1 MRYVKIFIEDYGI
14 KKYESEINNWLKEND
29 DKEIINII
37 QNQSSGS
44 SASSLTTTIFYS
56 DNSDK
61 IIK

>member
-1 MRYVKIFIEDYGI
+1 MRYVKIFTENEGM
-14 KKYESEINNWLKEND
+14 KRYEKVINEWLKEND
-29 DKEIINII
+29 DKEIIKII
-37 QNQSSGS
+37 QNQSSNS

>member
-37 QNQSSGS
+37 QS
-44 SASSLTTTIFYS
+44 
-56 DNSDK
+56 
-61 IIK
+61 